1 MNYIDSLIKYKNTG
15 DAGQCPLCN
24 SQLVVSV
31 YKNDLRESIEVS
43 CPSCNKSELFSGSA
57 TKSQK

>member
-1 MNYIDSLIKYKNTG
+1 MKFIDSLIKYKNTG

-31 YKNDLRESIEVS
+31 YKDDLRESVEVS
-43 CPSCNKSELFSGSA
+43 CPTCNKSELFSGSV
-57 TKSQK
+57 TKAKI